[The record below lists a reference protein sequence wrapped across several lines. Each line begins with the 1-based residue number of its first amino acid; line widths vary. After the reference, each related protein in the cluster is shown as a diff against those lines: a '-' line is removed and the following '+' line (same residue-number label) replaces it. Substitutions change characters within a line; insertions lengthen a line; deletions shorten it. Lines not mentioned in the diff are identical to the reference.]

1 MRYVAFLRAINVGGH
16 VVKMDVLKTT
26 FVDLGFTEVETFIAS
41 GNVIFDSRSND
52 RPGLERK
59 IERVLEKTLGYE
71 VVTFLRTLP
80 EVTAIA
86 RHEPFPKALM
96 AQAVSL
102 NVGLLKGEVDDAS
115 KRVIESFRTE
125 IDDFHLNGAELYWL
139 CRRGQMESKF
149 SNAAFE
155 RKTSVRATFRGLKT
169 MEKLAA
175 KFPPT

>member
-16 VVKMDVLKTT
+16 VVKMEVLKTA
-26 FVDLGFTEVETFIAS
+26 FLDLGFTEVETFIAS
-41 GNVIFDSRSND
+41 GNVIFDSRSKD
-52 RPGLERK
+52 QPGLERK
-59 IERVLEKTLGYE
+59 IERALEATLGYE

-80 EVTAIA
+80 EVTTIA
-86 RHEPFPKALM
+86 RYEPFTKARM

-102 NVGLLKGEVDDAS
+102 NVGLLKGGADDAV
-115 KRVIESFRTE
+115 KRVIDSFRTE

-155 RKTSVRATFRGLKT
+155 RKTSLRATFRGLKT
-169 MEKLAA
+169 MERLAV
-175 KFPPT
+175 KYPPT